1 MINGVRNSYSNV
13 IVVDAG
19 NSLYERTR
27 ISNLSGDLDLTS
39 AKYSAKAM
47 SEIKY
52 DIVNIGQNDLSGGL
66 DYLKEITESVN
77 FTLISANLLSMDTM
91 TPVFEPTVIKEIG
104 GKRVGFFGVMGGST
118 SGAHDV
124 DTFIIT
130 DPEKAAAKAVEELRK
145 DCDLVVAL
153 LAMERVDANILAKKI
168 PGIDLVITLSR
179 PRPIPRPI
187 EVGNTTMVASD
198 KKGKRIGRV
207 TVTFLGSGKKNYKGE
222 ILPAGLLVRRDR
234 TISKVENEYY
244 YWLKKHYP
252 AVIGEKP
259 LPKNGDNK

>member
-1 MINGVRNSYSNV
+1 LINGVRNSYSNV
-13 IVVDAG
+13 IVVDTG

-52 DIVNIGQNDLSGGL
+52 DIVNVGQNDLAGGL
-66 DYLKEITESVN
+66 DYLKEITKSAN
-77 FTLISANLLSMDTM
+77 FTLMSANLFSAETM
-91 TPVFEPTVIKEIG
+91 MPIFKATMVKEIG
-104 GKRVGFFGVMGGST
+104 GKRIGFFGVMGGST

-130 DPEKAAAKAVEELRK
+130 DPESAAKKAVEELRK

-153 LAMERVDANILAKKI
+153 LAMERVEANILAKKI

-179 PRPIPRPI
+179 PHPIPRPI
-187 EVGNTTMVASD
+187 EVGDTTMVASD
-198 KKGKRIGRV
+198 KQGKRIGRV
-207 TVTFLGSGKKNYKGE
+207 TVTFLGSNKKSYKGE

-234 TISKVENEYY
+234 AISKVENEYY
-244 YWLKKHYP
+244 YWIKEHYP
-252 AVIGEKP
+252 AVIGE
-259 LPKNGDNK
+259 